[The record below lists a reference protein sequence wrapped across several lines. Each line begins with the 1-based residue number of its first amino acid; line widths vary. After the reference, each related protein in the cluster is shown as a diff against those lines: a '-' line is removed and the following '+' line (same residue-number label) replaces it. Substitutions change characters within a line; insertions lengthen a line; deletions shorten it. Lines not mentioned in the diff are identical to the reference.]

1 MNPIYL
7 RKERTTEPYTL
18 RQPAP
23 LAPSQRDVVA
33 YLDPEATAASK
44 AQAIADVI
52 ADRVDAYLRTATVT
66 TTVTG
71 TSTDVTVCPAGAG
84 TGTGTVTGTG
94 TGSLS

>member
-33 YLDPEATAASK
+33 YLDPEATERAGRWPWLYSSK
-44 AQAIADVI
+44 PTRRNNYITLNCVTRPVVWLAD
-52 ADRVDAYLRTATVT
+52 AE
-66 TTVTG
+66 
-71 TSTDVTVCPAGAG
+71 
-84 TGTGTVTGTG
+84 
-94 TGSLS
+94 